1 MTNTPMKLVVDL
13 SKPEGERQSY
23 VPLTA
28 EELADFEANN
38 ARWEA
43 ELAARDAEAQA
54 LADLKA
60 SAKAKLIAGEPLTAE
75 EADTL
80 IL

>member
-1 MTNTPMKLVVDL
+1 METPVKVVVDL
-13 SKPEGERQSY
+13 SKPKGERESII
-23 VPLTA
+23 PLTA
-28 EELADFEANN
+28 KEIAEREAM
-38 ARWEA
+38 AVQAAERQAQQEA
-43 ELAARDAEAQA
+43 AEQA

-80 IL
+80 VI

>member
-1 MTNTPMKLVVDL
+1 MTDTPMKLVVDL

-43 ELAARDAEAQA
+43 ELAARDAEAEA
-54 LADLKA
+54 LAALKA
-60 SAKAKLIAGEPLTAE
+60 SARQKLIAGQPLTAE
-75 EADTL
+75 EAATIVL
-80 IL
+80 